1 MEGFLQGIAEFSAWI
16 WGIPLI
22 TLLLVSGLYMTF
34 KLGFFQFR
42 YFGYIVGQT
51 FGSIF
56 RRPKGE
62 GTVTPFQAL
71 TSALSSTIGAANIV
85 GVPAAIMFGGPGAI
99 FWMWVIAL
107 IGMALKFAESV
118 LAVEYREKNGNG
130 EFVGG
135 PMYYMKKGLNMKW
148 LGVWFSFALMIELIP
163 SIMVQGNSIANTV
176 EATFS
181 IPALWTGIATAIL
194 VSIVVFGGIKRIG
207 KVTEIFVPFMALMYV
222 GGAVVILL
230 MNVKAVPEFFMLIF
244 NNAFSPAPVMGGFAG
259 AAIVEVIRWGF
270 ARGLYS
276 NEAGLGTAPIAHA
289 AATTD
294 HPVRQG
300 FWAVIGVVVDTL
312 IVCTATAFVIL
323 SSGVWTEEGAME
335 NSSALTSL
343 AFEEYFGDFG
353 AILVTIALI
362 FFVLSTI
369 LVVVFYGAKQAEFL
383 FGTKASYGMQV
394 VYIIAVVLGAVGAA
408 EVIWGFLDIM
418 LAAILIPNVIA
429 ILLLSNK
436 VKDLKNE
443 FFSSDEYY
451 RKDLKV
457 KKRAKRQKAV
467 REGYES

>member
-1 MEGFLQGIAEFSAWI
+1 MERFLQGIAEFSAWL

-22 TLLLVSGLYMTF
+22 TMLLVSGLFMTF

-42 YFGYIVGQT
+42 YFGYILGQT
-51 FGSIF
+51 FGSVF
-56 RRPKGE
+56 KKPKGE

-71 TSALSSTIGAANIV
+71 TSSLSSTIGAANIV

-118 LAVEYREKNGNG
+118 LAVEYREKNANG

-135 PMYYMKKGLNMKW
+135 PMYYMTKGLNMKW
-148 LGVWFSFALMIELIP
+148 LGIWFSFALMIELIP
-163 SIMVQGNSIANTV
+163 SIMVQGNSIASTV
-176 EATFS
+176 EATFNV
-181 IPALWTGIATAIL
+181 PALWTGIITAVL
-194 VSIVVFGGIKRIG
+194 VSIVVFGGIQRIG
-207 KVTEIFVPFMALMYV
+207 KVTEIFVPFMALFYV
-222 GGAVVILL
+222 GGAFVILL
-230 MNVKAVPEFFMLIF
+230 MNVSAIPQFFMLVF
-244 NNAFSPAPVMGGFAG
+244 SNAFSPAPVMGGFAG

-300 FWAVIGVVVDTL
+300 FWAVVGIVVDTL
-312 IVCTATAFVIL
+312 VVCTATAFVIL
-323 SSGVWTEEGAME
+323 SSGVWMEDGAME

-343 AFEEYFGDFG
+343 AFEAYFGDFG

-369 LVVVFYGAKQAEFL
+369 LVVIFYGAKQAEFL
-383 FGTKASYGMQV
+383 FGLKAAHGMQV
-394 VYIIAVVLGAVGAA
+394 VYIAAVILGAVGAA

-418 LAAILIPNVIA
+418 LAAILIPNIIA
-429 ILLLSNK
+429 ILLLRNK
-436 VKDLKNE
+436 VKELTVE
-443 FFSSDEYY
+443 FFTADPYY
-451 RKDLKV
+451 KKDMKEKRLK
-457 KKRAKRQKAV
+457 KKRKAA

>member
-443 FFSSDEYY
+443 FFTSDEYY